1 MMRQYKRIKEQ
12 HPNSVLLFRMG
23 DFYEMFY
30 RDAEEVSRLLNLTLT
45 KRQGVPMAGIPYH
58 ALQNYLRRLL
68 QAGKRTAI
76 CEQTEPPNK
85 PGLTK
90 REVVEVVS
98 PGTILHQDLLENST
112 NNYLQAF
119 GQKGAFLGMA
129 LLDFSTGEFHC
140 ESFHTPDAQTKAE
153 VLGRELLLAAS
164 RELLIMEPLHEEFS
178 DEFWAQG
185 AQNAS
190 SGGKRAL
197 LCNRIPSWCFTPDSA
212 ERKLC
217 QFFDVQ
223 SLKGFGIND
232 EPGIALGAAWVV
244 LEYLQQ
250 NQTQSRVLAHVRRL
264 LPLRRTEHL
273 QLDSAA
279 LRNLEIFQN
288 IQSGSQDHTLFQTLH
303 QCQSPMGSRCLQHWL
318 REPLRQKTELERRY
332 EKIETLLGDGM
343 LRSSIRENLGR
354 LCDLER
360 ITSRIATAKANARDL
375 VALRD
380 SLALCEM
387 ILQTLQNLRCFGDML
402 QSFEPNQAAQEEP
415 SPKSGRARLLEL
427 QTLLQKALLDHPP
440 VVLHEGGMIQT
451 GYSRKLD
458 ELRSLHGERKEILDG
473 YVARE
478 QEQIGSIKLKLKY
491 NRLIGYHFEITKTQL
506 AQIELPKHFISRQT
520 ITNNVRYSTEELAE
534 LEERLN
540 HADEQLTRLERQL
553 FEELLEQIQPD
564 IPAVLQLSQVVS
576 QLDVL
581 SCFAEISKRYNYVRP
596 RLREPGAAL
605 HIEGGRHPV
614 VEQYLQEQDFV
625 PNNLQLD
632 NNHFLALITGPN
644 MAGKSTYLRQNAL
657 IVLLAQI
664 GCFVPASCAHIPLVD
679 QIFCRVGASDN
690 LSRGESTFM
699 VEMQETARIL
709 NTASEHS
716 LVIMDEVGR
725 GTSTRD
731 GLAIAQSIC
740 EYLLHKIR
748 CKTLFATHYHEL
760 TRLSERHL
768 KLLCLAVK
776 ESGQQIHFLKHV
788 QEGAIESSYGIHVA
802 SLAGVP
808 PEVTQRANEILD
820 QMSSIPAMPTSH
832 ISSNTEQPINTKTDL
847 AQNAQNPEEPTCL
860 NEAPHPLT
868 HESRPASSK
877 SEKKGQEGGKAE
889 PKSEYKNESKQPDKA
904 QRHLD
909 SDKADKKSTPPQT
922 AGLLFPDLPDN
933 P

>member
-1 MMRQYKRIKEQ
+1 M
-12 HPNSVLLFRMG
+12 
-23 DFYEMFY
+23 
-30 RDAEEVSRLLNLTLT
+30 
-45 KRQGVPMAGIPYH
+45 
-58 ALQNYLRRLL
+58 
-68 QAGKRTAI
+68 
-76 CEQTEPPNK
+76 
-85 PGLTK
+85 
-90 REVVEVVS
+90 
-98 PGTILHQDLLENST
+98 
-112 NNYLQAF
+112 
-119 GQKGAFLGMA
+119 
-129 LLDFSTGEFHC
+129 
-140 ESFHTPDAQTKAE
+140 
-153 VLGRELLLAAS
+153 
-164 RELLIMEPLHEEFS
+164 
-178 DEFWAQG
+178 
-185 AQNAS
+185 
-190 SGGKRAL
+190 
-197 LCNRIPSWCFTPDSA
+197 LCNRIPSWCFAPDSA

-264 LPLRRTEHL
+264 LPLRRTERL

-343 LRSSIRENLGR
+343 LRSSIRENLGG

-380 SLALCEM
+380 SLALCET
-387 ILQTLQNLRCFGDML
+387 ILQALQNLQCFGDML
-402 QSFEPNQAAQEEP
+402 QSLEQGRTQNQAPNQAEEP
-415 SPKSGRARLLEL
+415 APKSERVRLREL
-427 QTLLQKALLDHPP
+427 QTMLQKALLDHPP
-440 VVLHEGGMIQT
+440 AVLHEGGMIQA
-451 GYSRKLD
+451 GYSRELD
-458 ELRSLHGERKEILDG
+458 ELRSLHGERKEILSS

-478 QEQIGSIKLKLKY
+478 QEQIGSVKLKLKY
-491 NRLIGYHFEITKTQL
+491 NRIIGYHFEITKTQL

-520 ITNNVRYSTEELAE
+520 VSNSVRYSTEELAE

-564 IPAVLQLSQVVS
+564 ISAILQLSQVVS

-581 SCFAEISKRYNYVRP
+581 SCFAEISERYNYVRP
-596 RLREPGAAL
+596 RLQEPGAAL

-632 NNHFLALITGPN
+632 NEQFLALITGPN

-657 IVLLAQI
+657 IVLLAQS
-664 GCFVPASCAHIPLVD
+664 GCFVPASRAHIPLVD

-768 KLLCLAVK
+768 KLLCLAVE
-776 ESGQQIHFLKHV
+776 ESGQQIRFLKHV

-808 PEVTQRANEILD
+808 PEVAQRANEILE
-820 QMSSIPAMPTSH
+820 QMSSISGLPTSR
-832 ISSNTEQPINTKTDL
+832 ISSNTEQPINAKTDL
-847 AQNAQNPEEPTCL
+847 AQNAQNQPTFL
-860 NEAPHPLT
+860 SEAPQP
-868 HESRPASSK
+868 HESQPASSQ
-877 SEKKGQEGGKAE
+877 SEKEGDEVK
-889 PKSEYKNESKQPDKA
+889 PKRESQNEEQNRELKQSDNPHETSK
-904 QRHLD
+904 
-909 SDKADKKSTPPQT
+909 SDKKSTQQT
-922 AGLLFPDLPDN
+922 GLLFPDLPEN
-933 P
+933 G